1 MGNDIKK
8 SEEVMLTNYEAGD
21 SITCLFKEL
30 NYSHYLKAIPGTN
43 PDGHYVCSHIIFF
56 FLVKIESTSLKV

>member
-1 MGNDIKK
+1 
-8 SEEVMLTNYEAGD
+8 MLTNYEASY

-30 NYSHYLKAIPGTN
+30 NYLHYLKAIPGTN

-56 FLVKIESTSLKV
+56 SWSKQKAQV